1 MSSSKSTASAGSP
14 TYFPYLMNFINS
26 LAYAISCIG
35 AEAADSAPL
44 GVQAGAA
51 FRRNSRALHC
61 VRYGGGPTNLRE
73 SFRRRR
79 LRLRRLCDRRRR
91 GGRCAPASLGF
102 SRAAGNGRQWWPAR
116 GVLVRHL
123 ARTTE

>member
-26 LAYAISCIG
+26 LADAISCIG
-35 AEAADSAPL
+35 AGAADSASL

-61 VRYGGGPTNLRE
+61 VRYGGGPTNLPE
-73 SFRRRR
+73 SFRRRPVP
-79 LRLRRLCDRRRR
+79 LRRVFHSGRPGVPCAR
-91 GGRCAPASLGF
+91 GGLGF
-102 SRAAGNGRQWWPAR
+102 FGADGDG
-116 GVLVRHL
+116 
-123 ARTTE
+123 